1 VIHPSKSLR
10 WLQGHAGGYNLLVPI
25 VAKTIRIRVLFWG
38 RLKEIAGRAEDAVE
52 VAAGAPIES
61 VFAQYAAR
69 YPELSRYRGSLVASR
84 NLEFAAWTT
93 PLHEG
98 DEVGFLPPVSG
109 G

>member
-1 VIHPSKSLR
+1 MLCPNKSLR
-10 WLQGHAGGYNLLVPI
+10 WLQGHAGGYNLPVPI
-25 VAKTIRIRVLFWG
+25 VAKTMRIKVLFFG
-38 RLKEIAGRAEDAVE
+38 GLKEVAGRAEDAME
-52 VAAGAPIES
+52 LAEGAPIES

-69 YPELSRYRGSLVASR
+69 YPELSRYRASLVASR
-84 NLEFAAWTT
+84 NQEFAAWAT